1 MEPELLSGLPEGER
15 GRVATLMVRR
25 YFSRGEAL
33 FHEGDPADC
42 VHFLV
47 EGHVLVRRTT
57 RLGDRAAF
65 TVMGPGEA
73 CGELALL
80 SPDARRTSSVEALE
94 QVVTLTLGARAF
106 AALTTQRPEV
116 NRLLVDLLAAR
127 VRRLSDQLV
136 DALCATVEERVVHR
150 LLDLCAVY
158 GGHTGEATLPV
169 TQSDLAELAGASR
182 PVTNRVLAA
191 LADQGLVVLA
201 RGRIRVPE
209 ISALL
214 AHAP

>member
-1 MEPELLSGLPEGER
+1 MEPELLSGLPEAER
-15 GRVATLMVRR
+15 ARVAGLMVRR
-25 YFSRGEAL
+25 YFSRGETL
-33 FHEGDPADC
+33 FHEGDPAEC

-57 RLGDRAAF
+57 RRGDRAAF

-80 SPDARRTSSVEALE
+80 SPQARRTSSVEALE
-94 QVVTLTLGARAF
+94 RVVTLALDARAF
-106 AALTTQRPEV
+106 AVLTTQRPEV

-136 DALCATVEERVVHR
+136 DALYATVEDRVVRR
-150 LLDLCAVY
+150 LLDLCAIY
-158 GGHTGEATLPV
+158 GMDSGEATLPL

-182 PVTNRVLAA
+182 PVTNRVLRG
-191 LADQGLVVLA
+191 LADEGLVVLA
-201 RGRIRVPE
+201 RGRIRVPDVATLLG
-209 ISALL
+209 SA
-214 AHAP
+214 P